1 VNGLVTGLNLSPTKS
16 NNLTDKIYYLLSI
29 IVTHNDNY
37 RLNEDNGGY
46 RNICSIQIKKV
57 LGNKDFYFIL
67 DLLLNPDNPIIE
79 TNHSWYHPKTGGK
92 KGFCN
97 GYRLVE
103 KYNTGNVVFKTLSD
117 RLSDLISGDSSEEN
131 DVDEI
136 NEDYSFL
143 FEQFERHNLSIDPSV
158 YKYIQSFG
166 KELATRVDDHNPF
179 QITLVHNLI
188 GRWLYYLEKF
198 ESKELWYSVSSKN
211 HRLSSSIT
219 NLPKILRQFLKCDNQ
234 LFGMLDVSSSQP
246 YILASV
252 MSNNFFNGINKGY
265 NLSTIFPEL
274 YHQLNDTGYI
284 NNDTSNI
291 NNKYYSTYSGTSF
304 KTYITTNSN
313 NSFINNSYTGTSSFM
328 WCSFFTPVE
337 MTSISRYQQSPFS
350 DDFYSHVIR
359 TYQNSMGIVN
369 QTDIQIERQKLK
381 GSFMYVLFDDNNNH
395 RTHNPNIQMV
405 QTEYPGVDKW
415 IREAH
420 KVIGKTRFAHLLQR
434 SESYLLLNVVCRE
447 LNEYY
452 PDVPLFTI
460 HDAILCHPNHLQV
473 ITSHL
478 KNRLSEI
485 TGVNVGVKMKYPQID
500 PEPQLKDIDSEW
512 DKIGSITTIQK
523 YNKVSGSVF
532 SSNVKRGS
540 DFLKKN

>member
-1 VNGLVTGLNLSPTKS
+1 MKIKVPENIDVNSLVTGLNLSPTKS
-16 NNLTDKIYYLLSI
+16 NNLTDKIYFLLSL

-46 RNICSIQIKKV
+46 RNICSVAIKKV

-79 TNHSWYHPKTGGK
+79 TNHSWYHPKNGSK

-103 KYNTGNVVFKTLSD
+103 KYNTGIVLFKTLSD

-131 DVDEI
+131 DVDET

-166 KELATRVDDHNPF
+166 KELVTRVDDNNPY
-179 QITLVHNLI
+179 QKILVHNLI

-234 LFGMLDVSSSQP
+234 LFGMVDVSSSQP

-252 MSNNFFNGINKGY
+252 MSKNFFNGINKGF

-274 YHQLNDTGYI
+274 YHQLND
-284 NNDTSNI
+284 N
-291 NNKYYSTYSGTSF
+291 
-304 KTYITTNSN
+304 
-313 NSFINNSYTGTSSFM
+313 
-328 WCSFFTPVE
+328 
-337 MTSISRYQQSPFS
+337 
-350 DDFYSHVIR
+350 
-359 TYQNSMGIVN
+359 
-369 QTDIQIERQKLK
+369 
-381 GSFMYVLFDDNNNH
+381 GSLALRCF
-395 RTHNPNIQMV
+395 
-405 QTEYPGVDKW
+405 
-415 IREAH
+415 
-420 KVIGKTRFAHLLQR
+420 
-434 SESYLLLNVVCRE
+434 
-447 LNEYY
+447 
-452 PDVPLFTI
+452 
-460 HDAILCHPNHLQV
+460 
-473 ITSHL
+473 
-478 KNRLSEI
+478 
-485 TGVNVGVKMKYPQID
+485 
-500 PEPQLKDIDSEW
+500 
-512 DKIGSITTIQK
+512 
-523 YNKVSGSVF
+523 
-532 SSNVKRGS
+532 
-540 DFLKKN
+540 